1 MIGKLLETEEIN
13 TDADSSLKGLGLQK
27 LRAVERL
34 LSALIEDKKA
44 VVCTIEHIDDVLEVD
59 ISGDKVAYTT
69 EQNKS
74 YQSSFS
80 MNSQEIK
87 NTLRIF
93 FDNWRVKVESS
104 ESIKFVFYTNTIIA
118 KENKVK
124 ALKSIKEDLP
134 DQPLLEKLINKEYDE
149 ILMFIIP
156 IFKEYYLQQHSKHT
170 NDIDTY
176 EKLIDSMNE
185 EKWVE
190 FFNSIEWNFG
200 ERDENEVRKSVV
212 KTVEKLCYKYSVEQK
227 FVDII
232 VAKLIDMVESR
243 TSEKDFLE
251 RVVHV
256 GEVKALFLELVQEV
270 KVIEKL
276 DPTYT
281 KWDEIQCDDIRDIN
295 EKIISVCPEYTQWMI
310 DDLQEEYIDG
320 SFEQK
325 QYHDNRE
332 IKAYN
337 YRIYMIC
344 KKLVRRRIQEQTA
357 SFTQADIDGILEDLT
372 NEAEKLILDKGK
384 TYKIPFKDRDMVRKT
399 IILLF
404 QECYL
409 AFDERSAING

>member
-1 MIGKLLETEEIN
+1 MIGKLWETEEIN
-13 TDADSSLKGLGLQK
+13 TDADASLKGLGLQK

-34 LSALIEDKKA
+34 LEALIEDKKA

-59 ISGDKVAYTT
+59 ISGDKVEYTT

-80 MNSQEIK
+80 MNSKEIK

-93 FDNWRVKVESS
+93 FDTWRIKVESS
-104 ESIKFVFYTNTIIA
+104 ESIKFVFYTNTTIA
-118 KENKVK
+118 KENKVGV
-124 ALKSIKEDLP
+124 LKDMKEELP
-134 DQPLLEKLINKEYDE
+134 EQPLLEKLINKDYDD
-149 ILMFIIP
+149 ILVFIIP
-156 IFKEYYLQQHSKHT
+156 IFKEYYLKQHEKHT
-170 NDIDTY
+170 EDNAAY
-176 EKLIDSMNE
+176 EKLIDSMTK
-185 EKWVE
+185 EKWIE
-190 FFNSIEWNFG
+190 FMDSIEWNFG
-200 ERDENEVRKSVV
+200 ERDENEVRKSVIN
-212 KTVEKLCYKYSVEQK
+212 TVEKLCHKYSVEQR
-227 FVDII
+227 FVDFI

-256 GEVKALFLELVQEV
+256 GEVKALFLELVQEA

-276 DPTYT
+276 DPTYR
-281 KWDEIQCDDIRDIN
+281 KWDEIFCDDIRDIN
-295 EKIISVCPEYTQWMI
+295 EKIISVCPEYSQWLL

-325 QYHDNRE
+325 QYPDYRE

-337 YRIYMIC
+337 YRVYMIC
-344 KKLVRRRIQEQTA
+344 KKLVRRKIQEQTS
-357 SFTQADIDGILEDLT
+357 SFTQLEIDGFIEDLT
-372 NEAEKLILDKGK
+372 NQAEKLILDKGK

-409 AFDERSAING
+409 VFDERSVINE